1 MPVVMLSADSEM
13 IRVQSYP
20 LKMLEYSD
28 RKGETLRK
36 YSNEESGT
44 LAETKST
51 KKAPSI
57 WFDLHDKLY
66 DHSFAWTEDTHNFYL
81 AYKLASSQNNKHALV
96 GTKIN
101 KEQLTTG
108 LQKVINEIEQA
119 DFYILNPKGETLI
132 QTPQA
137 PKINEIEQD
146 ESLFNHHI
154 LVKETLQLNHH
165 TQWQLVLSVP
175 SRNLVTPIERNLQGT
190 LLQTLLVLAGIT
202 IIIFIVAYRAGVP
215 VKRLRENANL
225 LVRQRFDEI
234 KKLGTFVSEYRALDE
249 SIHALKKQYA
259 AIKRYVPTTLI
270 DQLNQSD
277 TGLEVKGEIKNL
289 TLMNMTIP
297 NFYRL
302 TKGFD
307 ADQMVSY
314 LSAYH
319 SVVYEVINDKKG
331 IVDHFEGEN
340 IQAYWGAPIETD
352 KDVLNSCHAAMEMKR
367 LLNELNQKLIQEGM
381 PEIPFYCGI
390 YSGEA
395 VVGNFG
401 SVERMVYTAIGESVE
416 ESKFVN
422 QHNGQYGTKVIIC
435 EQTYQQVKHDFF
447 TRKLDQIY
455 TSKHP
460 EGMNVYELIAWK
472 IDPVV
477 EDLTSFVTE
486 YEQALTYRLEN
497 RLDEAEALLMK
508 LADQYPKDE
517 ATAYQLGM
525 VYQLKQ
531 QQMDI

>member
-165 TQWQLVLSVP
+165 TQWQLVFSVP

-277 TGLEVKGEIKNL
+277 TGL
-289 TLMNMTIP
+289 
-297 NFYRL
+297 
-302 TKGFD
+302 
-307 ADQMVSY
+307 
-314 LSAYH
+314 
-319 SVVYEVINDKKG
+319 
-331 IVDHFEGEN
+331 
-340 IQAYWGAPIETD
+340 
-352 KDVLNSCHAAMEMKR
+352 
-367 LLNELNQKLIQEGM
+367 
-381 PEIPFYCGI
+381 
-390 YSGEA
+390 
-395 VVGNFG
+395 
-401 SVERMVYTAIGESVE
+401 
-416 ESKFVN
+416 
-422 QHNGQYGTKVIIC
+422 
-435 EQTYQQVKHDFF
+435 
-447 TRKLDQIY
+447 
-455 TSKHP
+455 
-460 EGMNVYELIAWK
+460 
-472 IDPVV
+472 
-477 EDLTSFVTE
+477 
-486 YEQALTYRLEN
+486 
-497 RLDEAEALLMK
+497 
-508 LADQYPKDE
+508 
-517 ATAYQLGM
+517 
-525 VYQLKQ
+525 
-531 QQMDI
+531 